1 MNFFKKHFKKLY
13 LFWMRLLHCI
23 ENFKNWKDL
32 ICIDYQFDNLALLLI
47 LKKKLELIESVWGVS
62 TNHEKDYEEKKK
74 LQELISLLNE
84 MINFHLKIDDKNI
97 LEKNKD
103 YQKLSLSFFNKL
115 HRLHDKL
122 WD

>member
-1 MNFFKKHFKKLY
+1 MKFFKTYFKKLY
-13 LFWMRLLHCI
+13 VFWIRLLHCI
-23 ENFKNWKDL
+23 ENFNNWKDL

-97 LEKNKD
+97 LEKDKD